1 MCVNVRLKFT
11 SSDIFP
17 KFFHNEDDDYC
28 IFQGEDEVMFMEY
41 RKEMK
46 ILFDNIAQL
55 VC

>member
-1 MCVNVRLKFT
+1 MKTTTIAF
-11 SSDIFP
+11 
-17 KFFHNEDDDYC
+17 
-28 IFQGEDEVMFMEY
+28 FQGEDEVMFMEY